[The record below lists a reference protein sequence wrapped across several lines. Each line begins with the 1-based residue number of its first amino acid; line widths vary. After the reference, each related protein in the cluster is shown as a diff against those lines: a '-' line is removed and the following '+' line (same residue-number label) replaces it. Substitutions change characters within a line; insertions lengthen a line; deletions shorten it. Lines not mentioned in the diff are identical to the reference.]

1 MSEFLPCKVDACSW
15 EVNWFVGSVD
25 VELDVVVEETCVEET
40 CVEEAC
46 VAVVEVEAIVEDG
59 EHVAV
64 FRHE

>member
-1 MSEFLPCKVDACSW
+1 
-15 EVNWFVGSVD
+15 VGSVD
-25 VELDVVVEETCVEET
+25 VELDVVVEET

-64 FRHE
+64 FRRE